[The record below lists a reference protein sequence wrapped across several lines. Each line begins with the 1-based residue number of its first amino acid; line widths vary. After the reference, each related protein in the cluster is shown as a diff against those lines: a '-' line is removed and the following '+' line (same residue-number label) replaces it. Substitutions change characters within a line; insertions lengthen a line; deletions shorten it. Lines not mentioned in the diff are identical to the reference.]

1 MDSIKGSFV
10 HLECIVSG
18 SHPISIQ
25 WYKDGQE
32 ITASEKHK
40 YSFHDNTAFLE
51 INKLEG
57 TDSGSYTCE
66 ATNKAGSSQCSGF
79 LTFWISPSQSNPLSF
94 FLHVIEPPYFVEKPQ
109 SQEVVPNARVQFKAL
124 VKGSTPLQIKWF
136 KDSQELLS
144 GASRSVWKDDTSS
157 VLELFS
163 ARTSD
168 TGNYTCQISNDVG
181 TATCKATLFVKEPP
195 RFIQM
200 PTSVVAL
207 REGQST
213 TFECQVVG
221 TPEIHITWYLDG
233 NEVTDK
239 AKYGISFID
248 GLATLRVTQARVA
261 DSGIY
266 VCEAHNDAG
275 SESCSVELKVKE
287 PPTFVR
293 ELRPT
298 EVVKGSEAT
307 LECEVSGT
315 PPFEVKWL
323 KNNKEMFSSK
333 KYTISTKES
342 VFTLTV
348 ANCDISDVGEYQ
360 CIISN
365 EGGSCSCSTRLSLK
379 GQSSRR
385 HTSKI
390 ICPS

>member
-51 INKLEG
+51 INNLEG

-79 LTFWISPSQSNPLSF
+79 LTVKGLK
-94 FLHVIEPPYFVEKPQ
+94 PPYFVEKPQ

-168 TGNYTCQISNDVG
+168 SGSYTCQISNDVG
-181 TATCKATLFVKEPP
+181 TATCKATLFVKGVQPNLLIILVLI
-195 RFIQM
+195 FKLGCLLSAVYFAYN
-200 PTSVVAL
+200 TSLPNKQKSGSIFPVVQQ
-207 REGQST
+207 QS
-213 TFECQVVG
+213 
-221 TPEIHITWYLDG
+221 W
-233 NEVTDK
+233 
-239 AKYGISFID
+239 
-248 GLATLRVTQARVA
+248 
-261 DSGIY
+261 
-266 VCEAHNDAG
+266 
-275 SESCSVELKVKE
+275 KE
-287 PPTFVR
+287 PLNISVMFFC
-293 ELRPT
+293 
-298 EVVKGSEAT
+298 SER
-307 LECEVSGT
+307 
-315 PPFEVKWL
+315 EVKIFYIL
-323 KNNKEMFSSK
+323 
-333 KYTISTKES
+333 
-342 VFTLTV
+342 
-348 ANCDISDVGEYQ
+348 
-360 CIISN
+360 N
-365 EGGSCSCSTRLSLK
+365 ENIL
-379 GQSSRR
+379 
-385 HTSKI
+385 
-390 ICPS
+390 